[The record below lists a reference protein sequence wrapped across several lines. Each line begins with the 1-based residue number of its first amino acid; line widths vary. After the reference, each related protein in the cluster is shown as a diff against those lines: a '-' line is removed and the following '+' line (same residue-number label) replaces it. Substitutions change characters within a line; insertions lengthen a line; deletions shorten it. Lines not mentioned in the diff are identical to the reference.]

1 MGARVRPRGEAGYSF
16 GMLGRVISPT
26 RTRQLTSKAFKERYY
41 VTART
46 TRARHRAAR
55 RPVTPF
61 TELAQ
66 NAAVGRRTAV
76 AAAGG
81 ALLVSTFG
89 GALVAQAA
97 PVETGHAKMN
107 SVDLNALATQAREAL
122 SNAPVVSVAPDAEL
136 NVEKSAVSVV
146 SAAENEDY
154 QAELAANEA
163 EEAAEAAAAEAAEAA
178 EAAASAVS
186 SSVDIP
192 ASAIGN
198 SVISIAS
205 RYIGVPYVSGGSS
218 PSGMDCSGFTKYVY
232 GQLGIALPHSSSSQ
246 ASYGTQVPA
255 SEAQPGDLMWTPGHV
270 SIYAGGN
277 TMIDASKPGTVVDF
291 RPIWQSNPTFIR
303 LG

>member
-1 MGARVRPRGEAGYSF
+1 
-16 GMLGRVISPT
+16 
-26 RTRQLTSKAFKERYY
+26 
-41 VTART
+41 
-46 TRARHRAAR
+46 
-55 RPVTPF
+55 VTPL
-61 TELAQ
+61 TEFAQ

-89 GALVAQAA
+89 GAMAAQAA

-107 SVDLNALATQAREAL
+107 SVDLNALTTQAREAL

-154 QAELAANEA
+154 QAKLAA
-163 EEAAEAAAAEAAEAA
+163 EAAEADAAAADAAAAEAAEAT
-178 EAAASAVS
+178 EAAASTVS
-186 SSVDIP
+186 TTATSVDVP

-205 RYIGVPYVSGGSS
+205 RYVGVPYVSGGSS
-218 PSGMDCSGFTKYVY
+218 PSGFDCSGFTAYVY
-232 GQLGIALPHSSSSQ
+232 GQLGIKLPHSSSSQ
-246 ASYGTQVPA
+246 PSYGTQVPA

-291 RPIWQSNPTFIR
+291 RTIWQSNPTFIR
-303 LG
+303 MG

>member
-1 MGARVRPRGEAGYSF
+1 M
-16 GMLGRVISPT
+16 
-26 RTRQLTSKAFKERYY
+26 
-41 VTART
+41 TART

-55 RPVTPF
+55 RPVTPL

-89 GALVAQAA
+89 GAMAAQAA
-97 PVETGHAKMN
+97 PVDSGHAKMN
-107 SVDLNALATQAREAL
+107 SVDLNALTTQARAAL
-122 SNAPVVSVAPDAEL
+122 SSAPVVTVAPDAQL
-136 NVEKSAVSVV
+136 TVEKSAVSVV
-146 SAAENEDY
+146 SAEENEDY
-154 QAELAANEA
+154 QAELEAKAA
-163 EEAAEAAAAEAAEAA
+163 EEAAEEAAKAAAEEAAKAAETATTA
-178 EAAASAVS
+178 TATAT
-186 SSVDIP
+186 SVDIP

-205 RYIGVPYVSGGSS
+205 RYIGVPYVSGGAS
-218 PSGMDCSGFTKYVY
+218 PSGFDCSGFTQYVY
-232 GQLGIALPHSSSSQ
+232 GQLGIPLPHSSSAQSG
-246 ASYGTQVPA
+246 YGTVVPA
-255 SEAQPGDLMWTPGHV
+255 SQAQPGDLMWTPGHV

-277 TMIDASKPGTVVDF
+277 TMIDASKPGTVIDF

>member
-1 MGARVRPRGEAGYSF
+1 M
-16 GMLGRVISPT
+16 
-26 RTRQLTSKAFKERYY
+26 
-41 VTART
+41 
-46 TRARHRAAR
+46 
-55 RPVTPF
+55 TPF

-154 QAELAANEA
+154 QAELAADEA
-163 EEAAEAAAAEAAEAA
+163 EEAAAAAAAEAAEAA

-291 RPIWQSNPTFIR
+291 RTIWQSNPTFIR

>member
-1 MGARVRPRGEAGYSF
+1 M
-16 GMLGRVISPT
+16 
-26 RTRQLTSKAFKERYY
+26 
-41 VTART
+41 TART

-55 RPVTPF
+55 RPVTPL

-89 GALVAQAA
+89 GAMAAQAA
-97 PVETGHAKMN
+97 PMETGPAKMN
-107 SVDLNALATQAREAL
+107 SVDLNALTSQARESL
-122 SNAPVVSVAPDAEL
+122 SNAPVVTVAPDAEL
-136 NVEKSAVSVV
+136 SVEKSAVSVV
-146 SAAENEDY
+146 SAADNEDY
-154 QAELAANEA
+154 QAEIAAVEA

-178 EAAASAVS
+178 ESAASTVS
-186 SSVDIP
+186 TASGSVDVP

-205 RYIGVPYVSGGSS
+205 RYIGVPYVSGGGS
-218 PSGMDCSGFTKYVY
+218 PSGFDCSGFTSYVY
-232 GQLGIALPHSSSSQ
+232 GQLGISLPHSSSAQ
-246 ASYGTQVPA
+246 AGYGTQVSA

-291 RPIWQSNPTFIR
+291 RTIWQSNPTFIR

>member
-1 MGARVRPRGEAGYSF
+1 M
-16 GMLGRVISPT
+16 
-26 RTRQLTSKAFKERYY
+26 
-41 VTART
+41 
-46 TRARHRAAR
+46 
-55 RPVTPF
+55 TPL

-163 EEAAEAAAAEAAEAA
+163 AEAAEAAAAEAAEAA
-178 EAAASAVS
+178 EAAASAA

-218 PSGMDCSGFTKYVY
+218 PSGMDCSGFTKYVF
-232 GQLGIALPHSSSSQ
+232 GQLGIELPHSSSAQ
-246 ASYGTQVPA
+246 AGYGTQVPA
-255 SEAQPGDLMWTPGHV
+255 SQAQPGDLMWTPGHV

>member
-1 MGARVRPRGEAGYSF
+1 MY
-16 GMLGRVISPT
+16 GRVISPT

-55 RPVTPF
+55 RPVTPL
-61 TELAQ
+61 TEFAQ

-89 GALVAQAA
+89 GAMAAQAA
-97 PVETGHAKMN
+97 PVESGHAKMN
-107 SVDLNALATQAREAL
+107 SVDLNALTSQARQAL
-122 SNAPVVSVAPDAEL
+122 TNAPVVTVAPDAEL
-136 NVEKSAVSVV
+136 NVEKAAVSVV

-154 QAELAANEA
+154 QAELAAAEA
-163 EEAAEAAAAEAAEAA
+163 EAAAEAAAAEAAEAA
-178 EAAASAVS
+178 EAAATSAAS
-186 SSVDIP
+186 ASVDVP
-192 ASAIGN
+192 ASAIGS

-205 RYIGVPYVSGGSS
+205 RYVGVPYVSGGSS
-218 PSGMDCSGFTKYVY
+218 PSGFDCSGFTAYVF
-232 GQLGIALPHSSSSQ
+232 GQLGYSLPHSSSAQ
-246 ASYGTQVPA
+246 AGYGTQVPA

-291 RPIWQSNPTFIR
+291 RTIWQSNPTFIR
-303 LG
+303 IG

>member
-1 MGARVRPRGEAGYSF
+1 MH
-16 GMLGRVISPT
+16 GRVISPT

-55 RPVTPF
+55 RPVTPL
-61 TELAQ
+61 TEFAQ

-89 GALVAQAA
+89 GAMAAQAA

-107 SVDLNALATQAREAL
+107 SVDLNALTTQAREAL

-154 QAELAANEA
+154 QAELAAAEA
-163 EEAAEAAAAEAAEAA
+163 EEAAEAEAAEAA
-178 EAAASAVS
+178 EVAETAATTVS
-186 SSVDIP
+186 TATSVDVP

-205 RYIGVPYVSGGSS
+205 RYIGVPYVSGGAS
-218 PSGMDCSGFTKYVY
+218 PSGMDCSGFTQYVY
-232 GQLGIALPHSSSSQ
+232 GQLGIALPHSSSAQ
-246 ASYGTQVPA
+246 AGYGTVVPA

-291 RPIWQSNPTFIR
+291 RTIWQSNPTFIR

>member
-1 MGARVRPRGEAGYSF
+1 M
-16 GMLGRVISPT
+16 
-26 RTRQLTSKAFKERYY
+26 
-41 VTART
+41 
-46 TRARHRAAR
+46 
-55 RPVTPF
+55 TPF

-107 SVDLNALATQAREAL
+107 SVDLTALATQAREAL

-154 QAELAANEA
+154 QAELAADEA
-163 EEAAEAAAAEAAEAA
+163 AEAAEAAAAEAAEAA

-218 PSGMDCSGFTKYVY
+218 PSGMDCSGFTKYVF
-232 GQLGIALPHSSSSQ
+232 GQLGIELPHSSSSQ
-246 ASYGTQVPA
+246 AGYGTQVPA

-291 RPIWQSNPTFIR
+291 RTIWQSNPTFIR

>member
-1 MGARVRPRGEAGYSF
+1 
-16 GMLGRVISPT
+16 
-26 RTRQLTSKAFKERYY
+26 
-41 VTART
+41 
-46 TRARHRAAR
+46 
-55 RPVTPF
+55 VTPF

-89 GALVAQAA
+89 GALAAQAA

-136 NVEKSAVSVV
+136 NVEKTAVSVV

-178 EAAASAVS
+178 EAAASTVS

-205 RYIGVPYVSGGSS
+205 RYIGVPYVSGGGS
-218 PSGMDCSGFTKYVY
+218 PSGFDCSGFTSYVF
-232 GQLGIALPHSSSSQ
+232 GQLGISLPHSSSAQ
-246 ASYGTQVPA
+246 AGYGTQVPA
-255 SEAQPGDLMWTPGHV
+255 SEAQAGDLMWTPGHV

-291 RPIWQSNPTFIR
+291 RTIWQSNPTFIR
-303 LG
+303 MG

>member
-1 MGARVRPRGEAGYSF
+1 M
-16 GMLGRVISPT
+16 
-26 RTRQLTSKAFKERYY
+26 
-41 VTART
+41 
-46 TRARHRAAR
+46 
-55 RPVTPF
+55 TPL

-89 GALVAQAA
+89 GAMAAQAA

-107 SVDLNALATQAREAL
+107 SVDLNALTSQAREAL
-122 SNAPVVSVAPDAEL
+122 ASAPVVTVAADAQL
-136 NVEKSAVSVV
+136 NVEKAAVSVV
-146 SAAENEDY
+146 SAAENEEY
-154 QAELAANEA
+154 QAELAQ
-163 EEAAEAAAAEAAEAA
+163 AAADAEAAEAA
-178 EAAASAVS
+178 EAAAEADASTVSTASA
-186 SSVDIP
+186 SVDVP

-205 RYIGVPYVSGGSS
+205 RYVGVPYVSGGSS
-218 PSGMDCSGFTKYVY
+218 PSGFDCSGFTAYVY
-232 GQLGIALPHSSSSQ
+232 GQLGISLPHSSSAQ
-246 ASYGTQVPA
+246 PGYGTVVSA

-291 RPIWQSNPTFIR
+291 RPIWQSNPTFVR
-303 LG
+303 MG

>member
-1 MGARVRPRGEAGYSF
+1 MTP
-16 GMLGRVISPT
+16 
-26 RTRQLTSKAFKERYY
+26 LTEF
-41 VTART
+41 
-46 TRARHRAAR
+46 
-55 RPVTPF
+55 
-61 TELAQ
+61 AQ

-89 GALVAQAA
+89 GAMAAQAA

-107 SVDLNALATQAREAL
+107 SVDLNALTTQAREAL

-154 QAELAANEA
+154 QAELAAA
-163 EEAAEAAAAEAAEAA
+163 EAAEAADAAAAEAAEAA
-178 EAAASAVS
+178 EAAASTVS
-186 SSVDIP
+186 ATSTSTATSVDVP

-205 RYIGVPYVSGGSS
+205 RYVGVPYVSGGSS
-218 PSGMDCSGFTKYVY
+218 PSGFDCSGFTAYVY
-232 GQLGIALPHSSSSQ
+232 GQLGIDLPHSSSSQ
-246 ASYGTQVPA
+246 PGYGTQVPA

-291 RPIWQSNPTFIR
+291 RTIWQSNPTFIR
-303 LG
+303 MG

>member
-1 MGARVRPRGEAGYSF
+1 M
-16 GMLGRVISPT
+16 
-26 RTRQLTSKAFKERYY
+26 
-41 VTART
+41 
-46 TRARHRAAR
+46 
-55 RPVTPF
+55 
-61 TELAQ
+61 
-66 NAAVGRRTAV
+66 
-76 AAAGG
+76 
-81 ALLVSTFG
+81 
-89 GALVAQAA
+89 
-97 PVETGHAKMN
+97 ETGHAKMN

-154 QAELAANEA
+154 QAELAAN
-163 EEAAEAAAAEAAEAA
+163 EAAEAAAAEAAEAA

>member
-1 MGARVRPRGEAGYSF
+1 M
-16 GMLGRVISPT
+16 
-26 RTRQLTSKAFKERYY
+26 
-41 VTART
+41 
-46 TRARHRAAR
+46 
-55 RPVTPF
+55 
-61 TELAQ
+61 
-66 NAAVGRRTAV
+66 
-76 AAAGG
+76 
-81 ALLVSTFG
+81 
-89 GALVAQAA
+89 
-97 PVETGHAKMN
+97 ETGHAKMN

-136 NVEKSAVSVV
+136 NVEKSAVSVI

-178 EAAASAVS
+178 EAAASTVS

-205 RYIGVPYVSGGSS
+205 RYIGVPYVSGGGS
-218 PSGMDCSGFTKYVY
+218 PSGFDCSGFTSYVF
-232 GQLGIALPHSSSSQ
+232 GQLGISLPHSSSAQ
-246 ASYGTQVPA
+246 PGYGTQVPA
-255 SEAQPGDLMWTPGHV
+255 SQAQPGDLMWTPGHV

-291 RPIWQSNPTFIR
+291 RTIWQSNPTFIR
-303 LG
+303 MG

>member
-1 MGARVRPRGEAGYSF
+1 M
-16 GMLGRVISPT
+16 
-26 RTRQLTSKAFKERYY
+26 
-41 VTART
+41 TART
-46 TRARHRAAR
+46 TSARHRAAR

-89 GALVAQAA
+89 GAMAAQAA
-97 PVETGHAKMN
+97 PLETGHAKMN
-107 SVDLNALATQAREAL
+107 SVDLNALTSQAREAL
-122 SNAPVVSVAPDAEL
+122 ANAPVVTVAADAEL
-136 NVEKSAVSVV
+136 NVEKTAVSVV
-146 SAAENEDY
+146 SAAENVDY
-154 QAELAANEA
+154 QAELAAEEA
-163 EEAAEAAAAEAAEAA
+163 AEAAEAAAAEAA
-178 EAAASAVS
+178 ASTVS
-186 SSVDIP
+186 TATSVDVP

-205 RYIGVPYVSGGSS
+205 RYVGVPYVSGGSS
-218 PSGMDCSGFTKYVY
+218 PSGFDCSGFTAYVY
-232 GQLGIALPHSSSSQ
+232 GQLGLSLPHSSSAQ
-246 ASYGTQVPA
+246 VGYGTQVPA

-291 RPIWQSNPTFIR
+291 RPIWQSNPTFVR
-303 LG
+303 MG

>member
-1 MGARVRPRGEAGYSF
+1 
-16 GMLGRVISPT
+16 
-26 RTRQLTSKAFKERYY
+26 
-41 VTART
+41 
-46 TRARHRAAR
+46 
-55 RPVTPF
+55 VTPL
-61 TELAQ
+61 TEFAQ

-89 GALVAQAA
+89 GAMAAQAA

-107 SVDLNALATQAREAL
+107 SVDLNALTTQAREAL

-154 QAELAANEA
+154 QAKLAA
-163 EEAAEAAAAEAAEAA
+163 EAAEADAAAADAAAAEAAEAT
-178 EAAASAVS
+178 ETAASTVS
-186 SSVDIP
+186 TAATSVDVP

-205 RYIGVPYVSGGSS
+205 RYVGVPYVSGGAS
-218 PSGMDCSGFTKYVY
+218 PSGMDCSGFTQYVY
-232 GQLGIALPHSSSSQ
+232 GQLGIPLPHSSSAQ
-246 ASYGTQVPA
+246 AGYGTQVPA

-291 RPIWQSNPTFIR
+291 RTIWQSNPTFIR
-303 LG
+303 MG